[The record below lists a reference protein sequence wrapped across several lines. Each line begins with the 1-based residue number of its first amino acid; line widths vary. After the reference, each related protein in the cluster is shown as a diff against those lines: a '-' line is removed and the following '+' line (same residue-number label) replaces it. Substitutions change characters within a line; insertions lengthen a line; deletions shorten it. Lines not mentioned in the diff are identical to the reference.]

1 MPLQGKNIV
10 LGITGGIAA
19 YKIPYLIRLLIKSGA
34 NLRVMM
40 TPAAK
45 DFVTPI
51 TLATLSKNP
60 VITDFIKNDNGIW
73 NNHVE
78 WGLWADLFVFAP
90 VTANT
95 LAKMATGQA
104 DNFLTAVY
112 MSAKAP
118 VFIAPA
124 MDLDMYRHPA
134 TQKNIQTLK
143 SYGHHII
150 PAATGELASGLTG
163 PGRMQEPEEIFSE
176 IKSFF
181 SKKKV
186 LKNKK
191 VLITGGP
198 TYEPLDPV
206 RFIGN
211 HSSGKMG
218 IALAEK
224 AAELGAEVSLILG
237 PTHLSPK
244 NPSIKLTRIQS
255 AEEMFNAVLP
265 KQKDVDIIIMS
276 AAVADFTPEKKA
288 SNKIKKTS
296 DTLELK
302 LIKTKDILKKLGEN
316 KKEEQVLVGF
326 AMETENELVNAQ
338 KKLKKKNLDLIVLN
352 SLNEKG
358 AGFKNDTNKI
368 TIIDRK
374 LNKKVFPLKSKI
386 EVADDIFNEILKIYE

>member
-34 NLRVMM
+34 NVRVMV

-45 DFVTPI
+45 DFVSPI

-60 VITDFIKNDNGIW
+60 VVVDFIKNDNGTW

-95 LAKMATGQA
+95 LAKMAIGQA

-163 PGRMQEPEEIFSE
+163 PGRMQEPEVIFSE
-176 IKSFF
+176 IKKFF

-191 VLITGGP
+191 ILITGGP
-198 TYEPLDPV
+198 TYEALDPV

-224 AAELGAEVSLILG
+224 AAELGAEVELILG

-244 NPSIKLTRIQS
+244 NSSIKLTRIQS
-255 AEEMFNAVLP
+255 AKEMFEAVMQRQKNA
-265 KQKDVDIIIMS
+265 DIIIMS

-296 DTLELK
+296 DTLELR
-302 LIKTKDILKKLGEN
+302 LIKTQDILKNLGEN
-316 KKEEQVLVGF
+316 KKEGQILVGF
-326 AMETENELVNAQ
+326 AMETENELENAQ

-352 SLNEKG
+352 SLNEKN
-358 AGFKNDTNKI
+358 AGFKYDTNKV
-368 TIIDRK
+368 TIIDK
-374 LNKKVFPLKSKI
+374 NLNKKEFSLKSKI
-386 EVADDIFNEILKIYE
+386 EVANDILNEILKIYE